1 LESSGCTADE
11 IDKKPL
17 PRPARHLVW
26 LVMTNH
32 LHALVQIGEAPLAVL
47 MHRIARPYARYR
59 QRQLRT
65 TGHLFERRYKAWLVD
80 ADMYFVALLRYIHLN
95 PVKARMVAT
104 VDECPWSS
112 HSAYAGTATLPWLTI
127 DFGLSLLGPTMER
140 ARQSYRTL
148 IGMESLASEDR
159 LHDDANPSDK
169 RVLGTDRFLAR
180 ISR

>member
-1 LESSGCTADE
+1 M
-11 IDKKPL
+11 PRL
-17 PRPARHLVW
+17 PRLHAPGAFYHVILRGNHREALFGSHHDRVALNNIVAAALERQQARLHIFCW
-26 LVMTNH
+26 MTNH

-112 HSAYAGTATLPWLTI
+112 HSAYAGTATLPWLT
-127 DFGLSLLGPTMER
+127 
-140 ARQSYRTL
+140 
-148 IGMESLASEDR
+148 
-159 LHDDANPSDK
+159 
-169 RVLGTDRFLAR
+169 
-180 ISR
+180 